1 MNITKP
7 DLQILHDLAKKQFEI
22 SQTEQMQT
30 LKKEWLLHSTFKG
43 SRPMVYIET
52 GTFEHEIIPPLL
64 KCETDEAREI
74 ETKLYR
80 NFVNH
85 TMFGD
90 DFVVRDYFPVH
101 YDSGIK
107 LFDLDIERA
116 ETGGLGH
123 QFIHQITDIK
133 EEFHKFEKPSAFFH
147 DKEKAHKEIDF
158 YSELFGD
165 VLPTKLEGVCVY
177 ACPTQKVVHLMG
189 MENML
194 FAMYDYPDEFK
205 AMMNKIA
212 SEYIRYFD
220 YLAENKALLPTHGV
234 EEVYMG
240 TFAYNDELPETVSST
255 LDVYGS
261 SESQET
267 VNVSPEMFGEFVW
280 PCYEKILSHFGLL
293 SYGCCEPV
301 HPIFDD
307 FLSKLPNLRKLS
319 ISPWCD
325 EEFMGE
331 RLQGGNIIFHR
342 KPSPNFLGVGTEL
355 DEAAFIEHIDKTVNA
370 AKGCTLEI
378 TQRDVYTV
386 ANNPDKVKRYVEIIK
401 SRTEK

>member
-1 MNITKP
+1 MSITKS
-7 DLQILHDLAKKQFEI
+7 DLQILRELAKKQIEL
-22 SQTEQMQT
+22 SQTEQNANT
-30 LKKEWLLHSTFKG
+30 KKEWESHGAFKG
-43 SRPMVYIET
+43 SRSMIYVEL
-52 GTFEHEIIPPLL
+52 GSFEHEIIPPLL

-85 TMFGD
+85 TLFGD
-90 DFVVRDYFPVH
+90 DMVVRDYFPIR
-101 YDSGIK
+101 YDCGMK
-107 LFDLDIERA
+107 LFDLGIERE

-133 EEFHKFEKPSAFFH
+133 EEFHKFEKPSAFYL
-147 DKEKAHKEIDF
+147 DKEKAKRQIDF

-165 VLPTKLEGVCVY
+165 ILPSKLEGVCVY
-177 ACPTQKVVHLMG
+177 ACPTQKIVHLMG

-205 AMMNKIA
+205 AMMDNIA
-212 SEYIRYFD
+212 NEYIRYFD
-220 YLAENKALLPTHGV
+220 YLAENKVLLPTRGI

-240 TFAYNDELPETVSST
+240 TFAYNNELPETVSST

-280 PCYEKILSHFGLL
+280 PCYEKILSRFGLL

-301 HPIFDD
+301 HSIFDNY
-307 FLSKLPNLRKLS
+307 LSKLTNLCKVS

-331 RLQGGNIIFHR
+331 RLRGKNIVYHR
-342 KPSPNFLGVGTEL
+342 KPSPNYLGVGTEL
-355 DEAAFIEHIDKTVNA
+355 DEAAVIEHIHKTVNA
-370 AKGCTLEI
+370 AKGCALEI
-378 TQRDVYTV
+378 AQRDVYTV
-386 ANNPDKVKRYVEIIK
+386 ANNPDKVKRYVEIIR